1 MSAGLLKNKLISIIR
16 ELCENR
22 ELLDQFVKNPGKDFT
37 RDRKLSLD
45 VMLKMLIGMQG
56 GTIARELFDYKPP
69 TKVTSS
75 AFIQQRDKILPEMLE
90 YILHRFNDVC
100 SESLRYRGY
109 ELLACDGSGISIA
122 TDDGAPTY
130 VKNGSL
136 EGYNC
141 FHLNTLFDLCN
152 KNYVDVHI
160 EPRPEYNE
168 TAAAIRMIE
177 RREFNKSI
185 FIGDRGYG
193 ALNLMEHINR
203 IKGLDFLIRVKENWI
218 TETAA
223 LPMEELDT
231 EISFELRTTQTKE
244 DKELY
249 KSGKAKFI
257 AGKSKF
263 GKQKKKTT
271 WDFESPY
278 QMKLRIVR
286 FQISEN
292 NYETIATSLNRFEF
306 PLEEIKWLYHM
317 RWGIETAFRELKYAI
332 GTINF
337 HAKKESAVK
346 QELFARLIM
355 YNFSMKIALGTV
367 ITKNKQDKMEEKLKE
382 PVERLSK
389 ETPKRRKW
397 VYQVN
402 YTYAIHV
409 CREFF
414 RHHSDTP
421 PPDVEAE
428 ILSHILPVRPG
439 RKDKRK
445 LIKQKKFVWFL
456 YRVA

>member
-1 MSAGLLKNKLISIIR
+1 MLSDRLKNKLISIIR

-37 RDRKLSLD
+37 RDRKLSLEL
-45 VMLKMLIGMQG
+45 MLRMIIGMKG
-56 GTIARELFDYKPP
+56 GSIGRELFDYDKAIDA
-69 TKVTSS
+69 TSS

-90 YILHRFNDVC
+90 YIFHQFNDAC
-100 SESLRYRGY
+100 EELKTKRYKGY
-109 ELLACDGSGISIA
+109 RLLACDGSGLSIS
-122 TDDGAPTY
+122 TDEGAPTY

-141 FHLNTLFDLCN
+141 FHLNALFDLCN
-152 KNYVDVHI
+152 KTYVDAHI

-177 RREFNKSI
+177 RQKFEKAI

-193 ALNLMEHINR
+193 AVNLMEHINR
-203 IKGLDFLIRVKENWI
+203 VSGLDFLIRVKESWI
-218 TETAA
+218 AETAA

-231 EISFELRTTQTKE
+231 EVSFELRTTQTKE

-278 QMKLRIVR
+278 QMNVRIVR

-292 NYETIATSLNRFEF
+292 NYETIATSLNRFRF
-306 PLEEIKWLYHM
+306 PLEEIKRLYHM
-317 RWGIETAFRELKYAI
+317 RWGIETSFRELKYAV
-332 GTINF
+332 GTVNF

-346 QELFARLIM
+346 QEIFARLTM
-355 YNFSMKIALGTV
+355 YNFCERITLAVVIAKRHG
-367 ITKNKQDKMEEKLKE
+367 LKWE
-382 PVERLSK
+382 
-389 ETPKRRKW
+389 
-397 VYQVN
+397 YQVN

-414 RHHSDTP
+414 RHHSDDEP
-421 PPDVEAE
+421 PAVETE
-428 ILSHILPVRPG
+428 IAKHTLPVRPD

-445 LIKQKKFVWFL
+445 LIKQKKFVYFL